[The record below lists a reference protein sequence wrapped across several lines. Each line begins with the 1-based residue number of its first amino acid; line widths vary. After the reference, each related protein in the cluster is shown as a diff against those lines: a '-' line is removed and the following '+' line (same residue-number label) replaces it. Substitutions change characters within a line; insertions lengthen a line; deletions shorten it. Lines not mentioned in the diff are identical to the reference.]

1 MNATRRLV
9 VGIDYG
15 TSNTAVAYALF
26 KKSSKALPDIEVI
39 GNWSI
44 RDSSDKVP
52 SDVAYDAQGKA
63 VGYGFTIPEDAQTL
77 QWVKL
82 LVELGQFSDS
92 KQRRKPNTERMW
104 KVYDDLEKLGKRP
117 VAVIADYLS
126 WLWTK
131 VKDEIVQ
138 AESIKNL
145 FERVEVTVVVTLP
158 ACWSDRAKEGMHNAV
173 KQSGI
178 AKDATFL
185 KFASEPEA
193 AAIYGLKSRVKKG
206 EVDEGDCVI
215 VCDAGGGTVD
225 VVSYQIRSL
234 DPLSVDQVVT
244 AQGGFCGS
252 AFINV
257 EFETQLSSFLGS
269 AFAKLSPKQLKLIR
283 DDFEY
288 RIKREYK
295 PGCDKA
301 FSIPILG
308 IQDDCKGRIKNG
320 EILPNDAIL
329 EASFESIMSQVL
341 GLVDEQKE
349 GLEAKGLDG
358 RLKGVLLVGGFGGSR
373 FLHERIKQEYPEDE
387 GISVWRGDRS
397 WTAVVQGAVE
407 CEALSTSDNATV
419 HSRLSSY
426 NYGVEIRQGSQLK
439 VQWLI
444 RKGQILQGGTKA
456 EPYALRM
463 RDQPWLDIDEYVSL
477 LVSIIRTDHDEVSD
491 ELAADTTPYAEV
503 RCRVKTELRRHEK
516 TELVQRDPKVSR
528 IPAELVLALDGPML
542 SIKCR
547 INGEEGP
554 AVELQYKDDQ
564 DRRDSIWSTP
574 SSIAPTDRS
583 GGSFA
588 SSSTHSVANQLS
600 PPPSP
605 AHVPAS
611 FPGTPAVKPT
621 LPPGA
626 ANDTNQNR
634 RSTASSLEQASSSP
648 VEKKKWK
655 RPWGGGL
662 IPQDF
667 VWR

>member
-1 MNATRRLV
+1 
-9 VGIDYG
+9 
-15 TSNTAVAYALF
+15 
-26 KKSSKALPDIEVI
+26 
-39 GNWSI
+39 
-44 RDSSDKVP
+44 
-52 SDVAYDAQGKA
+52 
-63 VGYGFTIPEDAQTL
+63 
-77 QWVKL
+77 
-82 LVELGQFSDS
+82 
-92 KQRRKPNTERMW
+92 
-104 KVYDDLEKLGKRP
+104 
-117 VAVIADYLS
+117 
-126 WLWTK
+126 
-131 VKDEIVQ
+131 
-138 AESIKNL
+138 
-145 FERVEVTVVVTLP
+145 
-158 ACWSDRAKEGMHNAV
+158 
-173 KQSGI
+173 
-178 AKDATFL
+178 
-185 KFASEPEA
+185 
-193 AAIYGLKSRVKKG
+193 
-206 EVDEGDCVI
+206 
-215 VCDAGGGTVD
+215 
-225 VVSYQIRSL
+225 

-269 AFAKLSPKQLKLIR
+269 AFAKLSPKQLRLIR

-288 RIKREYK
+288 RIKREYR
-295 PGCDKA
+295 PGCERA
-301 FSIPILG
+301 FSIPVSG

-320 EILPNDAIL
+320 EIQPNDAIL

-407 CEALSTSDNATV
+407 CEALSTSDHAIV

-426 NYGVEIRQGSQLK
+426 NYGVEIRQGSKLK

-444 RKGQILQGGTKA
+444 RKGQILQEGTKA
-456 EPYALRM
+456 EPYAIRM
-463 RDQPWLDIDEYVSL
+463 RDQPWLDTDEYVSL

-491 ELAADTTPYAEV
+491 DLAANTPPYAEV

-516 TELVQRDPKVSR
+516 TELVQRDPKVWR

>member
-1 MNATRRLV
+1 MNAARRLV

-26 KKSSKALPDIEVI
+26 KTSSKALPDIEVI

-63 VGYGFTIPEDAQTL
+63 VGYGFTIPEDAKTL

-82 LVELGQFSDS
+82 LLEPGQFSDS

-138 AESIKNL
+138 AESIKDL
-145 FERVEVTVVVTLP
+145 FEKVEVAVVVTLP

-178 AKDATFL
+178 AKNATFL

-269 AFAKLSPKQLKLIR
+269 AFARLSPKQLKLIR

-295 PGCDKA
+295 PGC
-301 FSIPILG
+301 
-308 IQDDCKGRIKNG
+308 RIKDG
-320 EILPNDAIL
+320 EIQLNDAIL

-358 RLKGVLLVGGFGGSR
+358 RLKGVLLVGGFGGSC
-373 FLHERIKQEYPEDE
+373 FLQERIKQEYHEDE

-407 CEALSTSDNATV
+407 CE
-419 HSRLSSY
+419 
-426 NYGVEIRQGSQLK
+426 GFKLK

-444 RKGQILQGGTKA
+444 RKGQILQEGMKA
-456 EPYALRM
+456 DPYALRM
-463 RDQPWLDIDEYVSL
+463 RDQPWLDTDEYVSL

-491 ELAADTTPYAEV
+491 ELAANTTPYAEV

-516 TELVQRDPKVSR
+516 TELVQRDPKVWR

-564 DRRDSIWSTP
+564 DRRDALWSTP
-574 SSIAPTDRS
+574 SSIAPTTRS
-583 GGSFA
+583 GGSLA
-588 SSSTHSVANQLS
+588 SSSTHSVANQLL

-621 LPPGA
+621 LPPGP
-626 ANDTNQNR
+626 ANDTNKNR
-634 RSTASSLEQASSSP
+634 RSTASSLEQATSSP
-648 VEKKKWK
+648 AEKKKWK

-667 VWR
+667 VWK